1 MVDQRNS
8 DLGLVQQQ
16 ILYGTVQKHF
26 KSFAPYIYKIIYKYG
41 SLQAGR
47 SLRCTVKKERVTYLS
62 LQLQERLCLQLG
74 AKKDSVPSFPV
85 PRGAL
90 SSSQGG

>member
-1 MVDQRNS
+1 MAGPAPD
-8 DLGLVQQQ
+8 
-16 ILYGTVQKHF
+16 IL
-26 KSFAPYIYKIIYKYG
+26 YKYG

-62 LQLQERLCLQLG
+62 HQLQERLCLKLG
-74 AKKDSVPSFPV
+74 ARKASVPSIPVPSIPV